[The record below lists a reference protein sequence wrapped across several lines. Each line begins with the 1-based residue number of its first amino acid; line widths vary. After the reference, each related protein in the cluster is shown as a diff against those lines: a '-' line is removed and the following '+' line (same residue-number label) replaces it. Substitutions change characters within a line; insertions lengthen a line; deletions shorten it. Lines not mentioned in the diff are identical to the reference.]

1 MYTLTLKI
9 PEIIKEKLK
18 TYSKSKGL
26 SKSEIVRNALI
37 DYFDKDDFKK
47 QGTFY
52 NMAEDLA
59 GSIEGPS
66 NLSVNKDYLSKYGQ

>member
-9 PEIIKEKLK
+9 PDIIKEKLK

-26 SKSEIVRNALI
+26 SKSEIVRNALL
-37 DYFDKDDFKK
+37 DYFDKDDFRK

-52 NMAEDLA
+52 DLAEDLA
-59 GSIEGPS
+59 GSVEGPS
-66 NLSVNKDYLSKYGQ
+66 DLSTNKKYLSEYGQ

>member
-9 PEIIKEKLK
+9 PDIIKEKLK

-26 SKSEIVRNALI
+26 SKSEIVRKALLE
-37 DYFDKDDFKK
+37 YFEKDDFEK

-52 NMAEDLA
+52 DLAEDLA
-59 GSIEGPS
+59 GSVEGPS
-66 NLSVNKDYLSKYGQ
+66 DLSTNKEYLSEYGQ

>member
-9 PEIIKEKLK
+9 PDIIKEKLK
-18 TYSKSKGL
+18 TYSKHKGL
-26 SKSEIVRNALI
+26 SKSEIVRNALL

-52 NMAEDLA
+52 DLAEDLA
-59 GSIEGPS
+59 GSVKATS
-66 NLSVNKDYLSKYGQ
+66 DLSANKKYLSSYGK